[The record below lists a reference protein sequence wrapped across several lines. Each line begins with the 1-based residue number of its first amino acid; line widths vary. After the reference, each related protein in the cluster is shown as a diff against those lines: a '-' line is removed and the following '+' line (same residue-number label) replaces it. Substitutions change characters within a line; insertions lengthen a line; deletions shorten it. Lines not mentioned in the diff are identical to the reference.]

1 MADLQAFLTMT
12 GLQSCREKSIA
23 QRDEPLPLSI
33 LTVHPWVFHAWVSIE
48 GWTTGMGSF
57 MLWRVSFAFR
67 ICKSGGTDMK
77 KLDARSRVKR
87 KPGGISKARNSN
99 AELIQRLEDLSEK
112 FDLVLPEVTARV
124 AALEHLLREKQLV
137 TRQDLVSARS
147 FVRLQE
153 E

>member
-1 MADLQAFLTMT
+1 
-12 GLQSCREKSIA
+12 
-23 QRDEPLPLSI
+23 
-33 LTVHPWVFHAWVSIE
+33 
-48 GWTTGMGSF
+48 
-57 MLWRVSFAFR
+57 
-67 ICKSGGTDMK
+67 MK

-87 KPGGISKARNSN
+87 KPVGTAKTRDSN
-99 AELIQRLEDLSEK
+99 AELRHRLDELCEQ

-137 TRQDLVSARS
+137 TRNDLISARA

>member
-1 MADLQAFLTMT
+1 
-12 GLQSCREKSIA
+12 
-23 QRDEPLPLSI
+23 
-33 LTVHPWVFHAWVSIE
+33 
-48 GWTTGMGSF
+48 
-57 MLWRVSFAFR
+57 
-67 ICKSGGTDMK
+67 MK
-77 KLDARSRVKR
+77 KLDSRNRVKT
-87 KPGGISKARNSN
+87 KPVSRPKGSEGKG
-99 AELIQRLEDLSEK
+99 ELLQRLEDLSEK